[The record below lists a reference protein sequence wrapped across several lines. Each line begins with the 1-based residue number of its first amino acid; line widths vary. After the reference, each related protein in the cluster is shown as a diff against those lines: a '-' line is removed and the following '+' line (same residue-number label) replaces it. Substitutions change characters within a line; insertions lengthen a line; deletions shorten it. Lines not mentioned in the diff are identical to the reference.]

1 MAAALPL
8 ELPTLDKAPAVFSA
22 DDRKAYETDADFRSF
37 VDFCMQDEA
46 EHPGEAA
53 EQIAIA
59 RAYAGDFPR
68 ERADLEAGRH
78 PMQRRR

>member
-1 MAAALPL
+1 MATAIPL
-8 ELPTLDKAPAVFSA
+8 ELPTPDRAPDVFTA
-22 DDRKAYETDADFRSF
+22 EDRKAYETDADFRSF
-37 VDFCMQDEA
+37 VDFCIEDEA

-53 EQIAIA
+53 EHIAIA
-59 RAYAGDFPR
+59 RAYAGDLRR